1 MVVLATALGHS
12 IANTDWK
19 TLLLVEDPGELP
31 RTVAVVAVAVA
42 VAAAAVAVAVAVAVA
57 AAAVGI
63 DTVVVV
69 GVVGTVVAETVAGG
83 CTIVVA
89 NGTLVLAWARNIVGV
104 VAGACHFCSGQRT
117 PEGVDQNP
125 IAKYH

>member
-42 VAAAAVAVAVAVAVA
+42 VAAAAAAVA

-104 VAGACHFCSGQRT
+104 VAGACHFCPRQRT
-117 PEGVDQNP
+117 PEGVVQNP
-125 IAKYH
+125 IASYH

>member
-42 VAAAAVAVAVAVAVA
+42 VAAAAVA

>member
-31 RTVAVVAVAVA
+31 RTVAVVAVAA
-42 VAAAAVAVAVAVAVA
+42 AAAAAAVAAAVA

>member
-42 VAAAAVAVAVAVAVA
+42 VAGPTTFTGALSA
-57 AAAVGI
+57 
-63 DTVVVV
+63 TFFRVVV
-69 GVVGTVVAETVAGG
+69 
-83 CTIVVA
+83 
-89 NGTLVLAWARNIVGV
+89 LLAI
-104 VAGACHFCSGQRT
+104 
-117 PEGVDQNP
+117 PL
-125 IAKYH
+125 IAIAV

>member
-31 RTVAVVAVAVA
+31 RTVAVVA
-42 VAAAAVAVAVAVAVA
+42 AAAAAAAAAVA

>member
-1 MVVLATALGHS
+1 MVVLATVLGCS
-12 IANTDWK
+12 IANMHWK

-31 RTVAVVAVAVA
+31 RTVVVVVVVVV
-42 VAAAAVAVAVAVAVA
+42 VAAAAAA
-57 AAAVGI
+57 AAAVDI

-69 GVVGTVVAETVAGG
+69 GIVGTVVDETVAGG

-89 NGTLVLAWARNIVGV
+89 SGTLVLAWARNTVGVV
-104 VAGACHFCSGQRT
+104 VAGACHFCSRQRT
-117 PEGVDQNP
+117 PEGVVQNP

>member
-42 VAAAAVAVAVAVAVA
+42 AAVAAAAVA

>member
-31 RTVAVVAVAVA
+31 RTVAVVAVAA
-42 VAAAAVAVAVAVAVA
+42 AAAAAVAAAVA

>member
-1 MVVLATALGHS
+1 MVVLATVLGCS
-12 IANTDWK
+12 IANMHWK

-31 RTVAVVAVAVA
+31 RTVVVVVVVVVAV
-42 VAAAAVAVAVAVAVA
+42 VAAAAVD
-57 AAAVGI
+57 I

-69 GVVGTVVAETVAGG
+69 GIVGTVVDETVAGG

-89 NGTLVLAWARNIVGV
+89 SGTLVLAWARNTVGVV
-104 VAGACHFCSGQRT
+104 VAGACHFCSRQRT
-117 PEGVDQNP
+117 PEGVVQNP

>member
-42 VAAAAVAVAVAVAVA
+42 AAAAAAAVA

>member
-42 VAAAAVAVAVAVAVA
+42 AVA

>member
-31 RTVAVVAVAVA
+31 RTVAVVAVAAVA
-42 VAAAAVAVAVAVAVA
+42 VAAAAVA